1 VGLLA
6 DTEVS
11 DEYAAFVIPED
22 GGSMFLRYVVIY
34 LKAHVVLKPGGMIS
48 TSVSKYLKQYV
59 VGNLLIYFEVY
70 VNLIQV
76 KIILQ
81 SFQFFFIYPFKS
93 KR

>member
-11 DEYAAFVIPED
+11 DKYAAFVIPED
-22 GGSMFLRYVVIY
+22 GGSMLIRYVIY
-34 LKAHVVLKPGGMIS
+34 LKAHVALIPGGMIS

-59 VGNLLIYFEVY
+59 VGNLLIYFEVH

-81 SFQFFFIYPFKS
+81 SL
-93 KR
+93 